1 MVSLKS
7 KILLLNARAFESI
20 ETSYLNVL
28 YKKNIPAMFKDS
40 NDIVFMGIIRGISK
54 DGKLQVEL
62 EDEIIKEFGIKE
74 ISFL

>member
-1 MVSLKS
+1 
-7 KILLLNARAFESI
+7 
-20 ETSYLNVL
+20 
-28 YKKNIPAMFKDS
+28 MFKDS

-62 EDEIIKEFGIKE
+62 EDEIFKEFGIKE